1 MNELEQREQI
11 PLNIAQAQGYLGGA
25 QDEATTI
32 SKYLDLA
39 RCGQNMESYAEI
51 IGDEINHGLKFFLM
65 AAKALG
71 ITPPEDGLD
80 ELLSEVFNEI

>member
-11 PLNIAQAQGYLGGA
+11 PLNIVQ
-25 QDEATTI
+25 
-32 SKYLDLA
+32 
-39 RCGQNMESYAEI
+39 
-51 IGDEINHGLKFFLM
+51 
-65 AAKALG
+65 ALG

>member
-25 QDEATTI
+25 QDEA
-32 SKYLDLA
+32 
-39 RCGQNMESYAEI
+39 
-51 IGDEINHGLKFFLM
+51 
-65 AAKALG
+65 LG